1 MDGQAPDA
9 TLVAAMLRGDPDA
22 ARMLIARY
30 GPELRAWMTGAIRD
44 AALDDVLQE
53 VWLRVQRNAGR
64 YDPAQ
69 PFKYWLNAIATN
81 CFRSEHARQVLDH
94 NRRLPLEA
102 AEQTPAEE
110 CLADGV
116 IERMERDTSLR
127 ARIAALPPQ
136 QAEAVRLRYYKGLS
150 EKEIAERLGIPK
162 NTVKTRLRAALRNLR
177 QSIDRSLY
185 D

>member
-1 MDGQAPDA
+1 MDGSAQDA
-9 TLVAAMLRGDPDA
+9 SLVAAMLRGDPDA

-30 GPELRAWMTGAIRD
+30 GPELRAWMSGAIRD

-53 VWLRVQRNAGR
+53 VWLRVQRSAGR

-69 PFKYWLNAIATN
+69 PFKQWLNAIATN
-81 CFRSEHARQVLDH
+81 CFRSEHARQALDKIRH
-94 NRRLPLEA
+94 LPIEA
-102 AEQTPAEE
+102 AEETPAGAS
-110 CLADGV
+110 LADGM
-116 IERMERDTSLR
+116 IERTERDTSLR

-136 QAEAVRLRYYKGLS
+136 QAEVVLLRYYKGLP
-150 EKEIAERLGIPK
+150 EKEIAERLGISLFTMR
-162 NTVKTRLRAALRNLR
+162 NRLRAALRNLR